1 MHLPWYLSMCGE
13 RLRRRGKRSS
23 PVRLLVALIVPCI
36 GCFPADSGTDAT
48 LVVRN
53 ANVITVD
60 AGAPEAAAFAV
71 EGDRFVRVGD
81 EAEVLGLAEG
91 AGRVIDLGGRT
102 VTPGFNDAHLHPVA
116 IPPRAVYVGP
126 PIVTVDGL
134 VERLRE
140 AAAETPVGSWILGWG
155 YEDVD
160 LGRHL
165 DRHDLDAVSTDR
177 PVMVIHG
184 SLHVFAVNSRAL
196 VTAGIGAET
205 PEPGGGGRFFR
216 DENGEPT
223 GLLTER
229 PALEALFNEEQPSW
243 RPRSLGD
250 AQTQLRERLD
260 QLYAEGV
267 TSIGD
272 ALVPPELALVY
283 WLFSLRGEPMRVN
296 LMIQSE
302 SLAFAKWL
310 PRVDAVLGLFGYR
323 PFDNERLRARTVKV
337 FHGLSVSAH
346 TARLYEPYARPPGY
360 RGLEP
365 QRSPAE
371 LEAFLREIHEAGLQ
385 MAVHSNGDYEID
397 MVLDAIE
404 AILEDAPREDHRHRI
419 EHGTVSTVPILER
432 MKALDLVL
440 APHSYVYENGRR
452 LEDFG
457 EWRFEHLIPNGTAYA
472 LGVPVAGN
480 SDYPVSGSNPMVR
493 IQSLVTRESRY
504 GKVYGPSQRLT
515 VDQALHSFTMGGA
528 FATFE
533 EDRKGSISPGKLADF
548 VVLSS
553 DPRTTPP
560 DEIRNIRVL
569 CTFIGGDLVYSAGG
583 EDNRCFD

>member
-1 MHLPWYLSMCGE
+1 M
-13 RLRRRGKRSS
+13 
-23 PVRLLVALIVPCI
+23 
-36 GCFPADSGTDAT
+36 
-48 LVVRN
+48 
-53 ANVITVD
+53 TVD
-60 AGAPEAAAFAV
+60 KSAPEATAFAV
-71 EGDRFVRVGD
+71 DADRFIRVGG
-81 EAEVLGLAEG
+81 EAEVLEI
-91 AGRVIDLGGRT
+91 AGEPARVIDLGGRT

-116 IPPRAVYVGP
+116 IPPGAVYVGP
-126 PIVTVDGL
+126 PIVTVDGI

-140 AAAETPVGSWILGWG
+140 AAAETPVGSWVLGWG

-196 VTAGIGAET
+196 VTAGITAET

-216 DENGEPT
+216 DESGEPT

-229 PALEALFNEEQPSW
+229 PALEALFNEKQPNW
-243 RPRSLGD
+243 RPRSLGA
-250 AQTQLRERLD
+250 AQTQLRERLH

-272 ALVPPELALVY
+272 ALAPPELVLVY
-283 WLFSLRGEPMRVN
+283 WLLVLRGEPMRVN

-302 SLAFAKWL
+302 SLTFAKWL

-346 TARLYEPYARPPGY
+346 TARLYEPYAKPPGY

-371 LEAFLREIHEAGLQ
+371 LEALLREIHEAGLQ

-397 MVLDAIE
+397 MVLDAVE

-419 EHGTVSTVPILER
+419 EHGTVSSAPILER
-432 MKALDLVL
+432 MKTLDLVL

-457 EWRFEHLIPNGTAYA
+457 EWRFEQLIPNGAAYA
-472 LGVPVAGN
+472 RGIPVAGN
-480 SDYPVSGSNPMVR
+480 SDYPVSSSNPMVR

-528 FATFE
+528 FASFE
-533 EDRKGSISPGKLADF
+533 EGRKGSISPGKLADF

-553 DPRTTPP
+553 DPRTAAP

-569 CTFIGGDLVYSAGG
+569 CTFIGGDLVYSAEDG
-583 EDNRCFD
+583 EPGCLD